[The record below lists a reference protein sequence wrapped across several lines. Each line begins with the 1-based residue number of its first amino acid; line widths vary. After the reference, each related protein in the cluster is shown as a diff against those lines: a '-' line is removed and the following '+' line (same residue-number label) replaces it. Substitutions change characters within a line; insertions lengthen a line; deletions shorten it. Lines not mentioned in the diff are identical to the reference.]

1 MPSDE
6 KYDMIGSTKEK
17 REKQAKRFLKIH
29 FKRKGKR
36 NKKIGEFYRNIKF
49 SYQEGELKFVIIIL
63 TFIAFTGLVALIS
76 WYKTREE
83 NLSTK
88 EGYFLAGRGLT
99 GLVIAGSLEMTNL
112 STEQLVGQAGQSY
125 STNMGAMSWS
135 VNASI
140 ALLALALI
148 FLPKY
153 LKAGI
158 TTIPEF
164 LEVRFDRTT
173 KQIISFLF
181 LLGYMLTYLP
191 TVLYS
196 GALAFN
202 QIFHLDQL
210 FGITTYQSIAI
221 LCVAI
226 GVIGS
231 IYAIFGGLKAVA
243 VSDTVNGV
251 GLLIGGLLIP
261 ILSICILG
269 NGSFLAGIQDFI
281 TNVPAEKFNAVNP
294 ANALPPMI
302 PWPVLFL
309 GMLFNNLFY
318 WCTNQSIIQR
328 TLAAKN
334 LAQAQRGAVF
344 TAFLK
349 LLDPFFITICGL
361 LAYRFFG
368 DGLANSDLAY
378 PSLIT
383 TVVPTWLLGIIA
395 AVLFGAILSSFNS
408 ALNSCVTLY
417 TLDFHRPLF
426 NRTASDAHLVSVGKR
441 VGTGLA
447 VVSICVAPFVSNA
460 PSGLYDFLQE
470 CFGFYSMPILAI
482 VLVGFYTKR
491 VPACAPKITLVV
503 HVILYSISKF
513 LPLNVHY
520 LYVLSVLFP
529 VDLAL
534 MLLIGKLKPRD
545 TDFILEDSKAVDLT
559 PWKYVKPAAL
569 TCFILMLCVYALF
582 SPIGLAR

>member
-1 MPSDE
+1 M
-6 KYDMIGSTKEK
+6 
-17 REKQAKRFLKIH
+17 
-29 FKRKGKR
+29 
-36 NKKIGEFYRNIKF
+36 
-49 SYQEGELKFVIIIL
+49 IIIL

-76 WYKTREE
+76 WYKTKEE

-210 FGITTYQSIAI
+210 FGITSYQSIAI

-318 WCTNQSIIQR
+318 WCTNQSIMQR
-328 TLAAKN
+328 VLGAKN
-334 LAQAQRGAVF
+334 LKEAQKGSLLTGLTCVFCPIFLVAPDVIRFIYYRTVPAVS
-344 TAFLK
+344 AGRHQHLPQS
-349 LLDPFFITICGL
+349 DVGL
-361 LAYRFFG
+361 LRRSGSGHRCYGYFGSAHAELRTEGCHHCPYRMLWP
-368 DGLANSDLAY
+368 DDE
-378 PSLIT
+378 PSA
-383 TVVPTWLLGIIA
+383 VPLP
-395 AVLFGAILSSFNS
+395 VL
-408 ALNSCVTLY
+408 
-417 TLDFHRPLF
+417 
-426 NRTASDAHLVSVGKR
+426 
-441 VGTGLA
+441 
-447 VVSICVAPFVSNA
+447 
-460 PSGLYDFLQE
+460 
-470 CFGFYSMPILAI
+470 
-482 VLVGFYTKR
+482 
-491 VPACAPKITLVV
+491 
-503 HVILYSISKF
+503 
-513 LPLNVHY
+513 
-520 LYVLSVLFP
+520 
-529 VDLAL
+529 
-534 MLLIGKLKPRD
+534 
-545 TDFILEDSKAVDLT
+545 
-559 PWKYVKPAAL
+559 
-569 TCFILMLCVYALF
+569 
-582 SPIGLAR
+582 